1 MNLVSM
7 ISKMVMKTSMNSN
20 TKDPIGQA
28 LLDYFNKG
36 SAADIKVESDVL
48 DDDILPISYL
58 FRDETQL
65 PELERIALSLCT
77 GKVLDVGA
85 CSGAHSL
92 ILKKRGLEIESVDI
106 SEGAVELMLGR
117 GLSARKIDFF
127 QLNNESYDTLLF
139 LMNGTGIA
147 GSLDRFENLLKQ
159 ASSILGQ
166 NGQIL
171 IDSTDIRYIY
181 EDEDGGL
188 WVDLNGSYYGEIE
201 FKMSYE
207 NHHSEWFKWLYLD
220 QEKMIDIAN
229 KCGFSCEIV
238 FEEDDQYLAQ
248 LRKK

>member
-1 MNLVSM
+1 
-7 ISKMVMKTSMNSN
+7 MKTSMNSN

-28 LLDYFNKG
+28 LLDYFNNG

-48 DDDILPISYL
+48 DDDIIPVNYL
-58 FRDETQL
+58 FRDESEL
-65 PELERIALSLCT
+65 PELESIALSLCR

-92 ILKKRGLEIESVDI
+92 ILQNRNLTVESIDL
-106 SEGAVELMLGR
+106 SEGAVEVMLKR
-117 GLSARKIDFF
+117 GLSARQIDFF
-127 QLNNESYDTLLF
+127 ELKNELYETLLF

-147 GSLDRFENLLKQ
+147 GSLDRFENLLIQ
-159 ASSILGQ
+159 ASSLLEA

-181 EDEDGGL
+181 EDEDGGV

-201 FKMSYE
+201 FKMTYK
-207 NHHSEWFKWLYLD
+207 NHSGEWFNWLYLD
-220 QEKMIDIAN
+220 QEKLKDLAG
-229 KCGFSCEIV
+229 KCGFTCEIV
-238 FEEDDQYLAQ
+238 FQEEDQYLAQ